1 MQATAAQIKII
12 QTIMP
17 TRDIK
22 EEWVQWAT
30 GDVAKISCKDLTF
43 DQANKILV
51 QNKCA
56 AHKPLFYA
64 KFDKENP
71 RHKYLLS
78 VVIEYGWFKR
88 SGKFGRIADLDELNA
103 WMLSS
108 KCPVRKP
115 LMKMTPDEL
124 SKVIAAL
131 EKMSLKQN
139 SKPPIRK

>member
-1 MQATAAQIKII
+1 MQATADQIKII

-30 GDVAKISCKDLTF
+30 EDVTKISCKDLTF

-64 KFDKENP
+64 KFDKKNK

-78 VVIEYGWFKR
+78 VCITYGWFVL
-88 SGKFGRIADLDELNA
+88 SGKFGRIADLDKLNE
-103 WMLSS
+103 WMLSAL
-108 KCPVRKP
+108 CPVRKP
-115 LMKMTPDEL
+115 LMKMTGDEL

-131 EKMSLKQN
+131 ENMSLKQN
-139 SKPPIRK
+139 SKPLKV

>member
-30 GDVAKISCKDLTF
+30 EDVTKISCKDLTF

-51 QNKCA
+51 QNKCTP
-56 AHKPLFYA
+56 HKPLFYA

-88 SGKFGRIADLDELNA
+88 SGKYGRIADLDKLNE
-103 WMLSS
+103 WMHSA
-108 KCPVRKP
+108 KCPVKKP
-115 LMKMTPDEL
+115 LMKMTADEL
-124 SKVIAAL
+124 SKVITAL
-131 EKMSLKQN
+131 ANMSLKQN
-139 SKPPIRK
+139 SKPPVKT